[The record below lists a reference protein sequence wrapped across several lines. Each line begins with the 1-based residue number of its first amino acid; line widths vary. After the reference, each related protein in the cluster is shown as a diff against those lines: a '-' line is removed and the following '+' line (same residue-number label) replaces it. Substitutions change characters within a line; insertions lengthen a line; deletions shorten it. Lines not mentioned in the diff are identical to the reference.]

1 MKNWKTTIVSP
12 ETTIRKAIEVIESSK
27 LKISFVVDNKN
38 ILIGSITDGDIRRG
52 ILNEINLDNMVTKV
66 MNSNPLSAKS
76 GDSKEIVLNLMKR
89 ADIRQVPL
97 IDEHGRI
104 CSVEH
109 LSEYIS
115 KDIVDNTVI
124 LMAGGLGNRLNPLTN
139 NCPKPL
145 LKIGD
150 KPLLETIIES
160 FIEQGFVNFYI
171 SVNYKAEMIQEYF
184 KDGYQWGVNI
194 KYLHES
200 KRMGTAGALG
210 LLKVNTTKPI
220 IVINGDLLVKVDFSY
235 LLNFHEENNVQAT
248 MCVREYDMQIPY
260 GVISTNENNQI
271 LSITEKPIKKY
282 FINAGIYVL
291 QPEVLDIVPKNS
303 NFDMPMLFEALI
315 KMNSKTII
323 FPIKDYWMDIGEMEN
338 FLRAQNEYHDVF
350 K

>member
-1 MKNWKTTIVSP
+1 MKNWKNTIVSP

-184 KDGYQWGVNI
+184 KDGYHWGVNI

-303 NFDMPMLFEALI
+303 NYDMPMLFEALI